1 MKIRKVLIED
11 LAQEKILEHGL
22 EIGEVENGML
32 FGNPKFLKDRYGRYV
47 AITNYNRYITIVFNY
62 DDFNANVI
70 TAYPSSD
77 WQIKR
82 YKRK

>member
-11 LAQEKILEHGL
+11 LAQEKILQHGL
-22 EIGEVENGML
+22 RREDVENGIF
-32 FGNPKFLKDRYGRYV
+32 FGKPKFSKDKYGRYL
-47 AITNYNRYITIVFNY
+47 AITNYNRYITVVFEYVNS
-62 DDFNANVI
+62 DANVI

-77 WQIKR
+77 WQIKK